1 MHHVNPDVDFGR
13 NFKYVLQI
21 FPVEL
26 LILLSQLSKELGM
39 TPGDVAK
46 R

>member
-1 MHHVNPDVDFGR
+1 MHHVNPDVDLGR

-21 FPVEL
+21 SPVEL
-26 LILLSQLSKELGM
+26 IILLGQLSEELGM
-39 TPGDVAK
+39 TPGDVAQ